1 MVPHPQ
7 DYEILK
13 YSSNMWVNRE
23 LCPWPPS
30 TQERNTHR
38 MKRVAPSAHMS
49 TAILPSP
56 PIKTSGAGGE
66 REREGGREG
75 GREGKEGEYERE
87 GGKGVTMCVVILSP
101 RYPGVLL
108 HISAVSRLPRKHPNP
123 PSESLT
129 CLPSGA
135 SSSRFSGYGRG
146 STTVHRLTED
156 R

>member
-13 YSSNMWVNRE
+13 YSGNMWVNRE

-49 TAILPSP
+49 AVILPSP

-66 REREGGREG
+66 REGEG
-75 GREGKEGEYERE
+75 GREGKEGEYEGSDNVCLTE
-87 GGKGVTMCVVILSP
+87 VPWC
-101 RYPGVLL
+101 
-108 HISAVSRLPRKHPNP
+108 SAAHLG
-123 PSESLT
+123 SESSPQKT
-129 CLPSGA
+129 SQ
-135 SSSRFSGYGRG
+135 SSI
-146 STTVHRLTED
+146 
-156 R
+156 